1 MPVKYSLW
9 LTLTL
14 VDPIWIGSKLVDENC
29 PNLCNKC
36 IYISMAWSYSV
47 YGIIGLQHK
56 VTIFTGSCIF
66 IVHFNKYLS
75 AVPFGCQ
82 TKLATLFY
90 YIYRGSDFL
99 KMFILNEYMYKLDFI
114 EIFHEWMITVNK
126 KKNKVSGV
134 YTWGMERE
142 GGCTQAPVLFNRLIL
157 ITCIIFIGTPAVN
170 KLEQTF
176 KSRLSL
182 NQFMME
188 FQSLV
193 KTASSGDICPR
204 IFRQE
209 PDHPGQFTQY
219 NPFRKPLH
227 VSCGLIYSTPRLVQ
241 FNFCSF
247 FYAVKVSG

>member
-1 MPVKYSLW
+1 
-9 LTLTL
+9 
-14 VDPIWIGSKLVDENC
+14 
-29 PNLCNKC
+29 
-36 IYISMAWSYSV
+36 
-47 YGIIGLQHK
+47 
-56 VTIFTGSCIF
+56 
-66 IVHFNKYLS
+66 
-75 AVPFGCQ
+75 
-82 TKLATLFY
+82 
-90 YIYRGSDFL
+90 
-99 KMFILNEYMYKLDFI
+99 
-114 EIFHEWMITVNK
+114 
-126 KKNKVSGV
+126 
-134 YTWGMERE
+134 MERE

>member
-1 MPVKYSLW
+1 
-9 LTLTL
+9 
-14 VDPIWIGSKLVDENC
+14 
-29 PNLCNKC
+29 
-36 IYISMAWSYSV
+36 
-47 YGIIGLQHK
+47 
-56 VTIFTGSCIF
+56 
-66 IVHFNKYLS
+66 
-75 AVPFGCQ
+75 
-82 TKLATLFY
+82 
-90 YIYRGSDFL
+90 
-99 KMFILNEYMYKLDFI
+99 
-114 EIFHEWMITVNK
+114 
-126 KKNKVSGV
+126 
-134 YTWGMERE
+134 MER
-142 GGCTQAPVLFNRLIL
+142 GGCSQRSCTPAPVLFSRLIL

-227 VSCGLIYSTPRLVQ
+227 VSHCLNNSTLRLIQ

-247 FYAVKVSG
+247 FYVVKVSG